1 MEFFEHTL
9 EKKDIYK
16 GKIISV
22 ETHVVEV
29 SGGEH
34 ANREIVR
41 HPGGVCILARDEE
54 DRILLVK
61 QYRKPMEEAYL
72 ELPAGKIEKGMTP
85 HENAVKELEEETGY
99 ICRDMIHLATL
110 ATSPGY
116 SDEVIHLY
124 MAKKLEEGV
133 KGGDSDE
140 FISLFRLTDEEF
152 IEHIKTGKIKDAK
165 TVAAYS
171 LSKIL

>member
-9 EKKDIYK
+9 EKKDIYN
-16 GKIISV
+16 GKIISL

-29 SGGEH
+29 CGGAH
-34 ANREIVR
+34 ANREIIR
-41 HPGGVCILARDEE
+41 HPGGVCILARDEN

-99 ICRDMIHLATL
+99 ICKDMIHLATL

-124 MAKKLEEGV
+124 MAKKLEEGT